1 MDKVSGWVERAG
13 AAAVVLGGWLG
24 ALGAW
29 SSPWIK
35 RNVTFGLVLAVATEA
50 PRWAFAFIGAH
61 EPVWA
66 GVAVAVLM
74 AYAAAQGWDEFFRRR
89 DGLLLSLNLGQ
100 IASAMVIITP
110 VVYAMLMGA
119 GHTVQVK
126 DVAPGWYLWVW
137 CGTLVLSTFLPLVI
151 VAYVEVMRH
160 GAGAAILPVDRTEA
174 GIVTIDQPVIVQSDP
189 VSRPPVPAKGEG
201 AARMEELYDGGRGIT
216 APKEMSTKAGVTYEA
231 AKSWLR
237 RNKVTA

>member
-1 MDKVSGWVERAG
+1 MDKLRWVGPAVS
-13 AAAVVLGGWLG
+13 AVGSWLG
-24 ALGAW
+24 KVAGW
-29 SSPWIK
+29 SAPWVR

-74 AYAAAQGWDEFFRRR
+74 AFAAAQGWDEYFRRR
-89 DGLLLSLNLGQ
+89 DRLLLSLNLGQ
-100 IASAMVIITP
+100 IASALVIITP
-110 VVYAMLMGA
+110 VIYAMLLGA

-126 DVAPGWYLWVW
+126 DIAAGWFLWVW
-137 CGTLVLSTFLPLVI
+137 CATLVLSTFLPLVI

-160 GAGAAILPVDRTEA
+160 ERAAPVVVA
-174 GIVTIDQPVIVQSDP
+174 PAPVPVPVP
-189 VSRPPVPAKGEG
+189 VSVPAAPSPTGG
-201 AARMEELYDGGRGIT
+201 AARMEELYDKGRGMVS
-216 APKEMSTKAGVTYEA
+216 PKELATAAGVSYEA

-237 RNKVTA
+237 REKEKQQKQKV

>member
-1 MDKVSGWVERAG
+1 MDKVSGWGRA
-13 AAAVVLGGWLG
+13 LGSWLG
-24 ALGAW
+24 AVGAW
-29 SSPWIK
+29 CAPWVR
-35 RNVTFGLVLAVATEA
+35 RNVTFGLVLAIATEA

-66 GVAVAVLM
+66 GVAVSVLM
-74 AYAAAQGWDEFFRRR
+74 AYAAAQGWDEYFRRR

-100 IASAMVIITP
+100 IASALVIITP
-110 VVYAMLMGA
+110 VVFAMLMGA

-160 GAGAAILPVDRTEA
+160 GGSTAILPGDR
-174 GIVTIDQPVIVQSDP
+174 SDP
-189 VSRPPVPAKGEG
+189 AGAIDNLQGDAPAGTPKAKGEG
-201 AARMEELYDGGRGIT
+201 AARMRELYDSGQGVTT
-216 APKEMSTKAGVTYEA
+216 ARELADAAGVGYEA
-231 AKSWLR
+231 AKSWLK
-237 RNKVTA
+237 RNRVPA